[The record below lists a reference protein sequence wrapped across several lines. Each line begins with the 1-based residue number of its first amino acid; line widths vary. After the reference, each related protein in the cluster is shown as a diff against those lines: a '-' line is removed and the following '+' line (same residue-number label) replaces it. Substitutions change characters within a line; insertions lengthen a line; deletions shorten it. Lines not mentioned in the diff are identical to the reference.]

1 MREAE
6 INNSML
12 LYVGILLFGVFI
24 SSISQVML
32 KKSSSKVYKNII
44 FEYLNPQVIGA
55 YFLFFFSSLLSVFA
69 YKEVPLSL
77 GPALE
82 ATSYLYIT
90 FWGVT
95 IFKEKLTKQKI
106 FSLVLIILG
115 ICVYSFIK

>member
-1 MREAE
+1 M
-6 INNSML
+6 NNSML
-12 LYVGILLFGVFI
+12 LYSGILLFGVFI
-24 SSISQVML
+24 SSVSQVML
-32 KKSSSKVYKNII
+32 KKSSTKKYSNII

-55 YFLFFFSSLLSVFA
+55 YALFFFSTLLSVFA

-95 IFKEKLTKQKI
+95 IFKEKLTKPKI
-106 FSLVLIILG
+106 FSLILIIVG
-115 ICVYSFIK
+115 ICFYSFLG

>member
-1 MREAE
+1 MD
-6 INNSML
+6 NSML
-12 LYVGILLFGVFI
+12 LYAGILLFGVFI

-32 KKSSSKVYKNII
+32 KKSSLKIYKNIV

-55 YFLFFFSSLLSVFA
+55 YALFFFSSLLSVFA
-69 YKEVPLSL
+69 YKAVPLSL
-77 GPALE
+77 GPVLE

-106 FSLVLIILG
+106 FSLFLIILG
-115 ICVYSFIK
+115 ICVYSFLSENL